1 VSWEIKGKFLSIIA
15 VVVWAASSSLW
26 ALDRDGG
33 NISDVWEAHHGY
45 GPLISTADN
54 DGDGIINLLE
64 YYFDLNPLVS
74 DANYLQ
80 IESVSSTSIEVS
92 FLAPTGQ
99 RFKFTRTD
107 DLVDAEWLDIEEGG
121 EAVFTGT
128 GDYEVYEEDPASI
141 QKAFFRVVALGAL
154 DEDSDRLDAFE
165 ESLIGTS
172 DLTADSDV
180 GGGDGMRDDYEWI
193 NGLDPLVDDASG
205 DKDTDGVINSQDSR
219 PDDDQVGVLQ
229 IVVSYPAEGTT
240 IN

>member
-15 VVVWAASSSLW
+15 LVVCAASSSLW

-121 EAVFTGT
+121 EAVFFINNLNEKQAG
-128 GDYEVYEEDPASI
+128 YEHYRKKHEKAVKKSRSLHLPAL
-141 QKAFFRVVALGAL
+141 F
-154 DEDSDRLDAFE
+154 
-165 ESLIGTS
+165 
-172 DLTADSDV
+172 
-180 GGGDGMRDDYEWI
+180 
-193 NGLDPLVDDASG
+193 LV
-205 DKDTDGVINSQDSR
+205 
-219 PDDDQVGVLQ
+219 L
-229 IVVSYPAEGTT
+229 
-240 IN
+240 

>member
-1 VSWEIKGKFLSIIA
+1 VNWENKTLSMIVL
-15 VVVWAASSSLW
+15 VVFSVSSSLL

-33 NISDVWEAHHGY
+33 GISDVWEAHHSY
-45 GPLISTADN
+45 GPLVATADD
-54 DGDGIINLLE
+54 DGDGLINLLE
-64 YYFDLNPLVS
+64 YYFDLNPFAH
-74 DANYLQ
+74 DANYLE
-80 IESVSSTSIEVS
+80 IELVSSTSLEIS
-92 FLAPTGQ
+92 FLAPIGQ

-107 DLVDAEWLDIEEGG
+107 DLMGSDWLDIEEAG

-128 GDYEVYEEDPASI
+128 GDYEVYGEDPTSI
-141 QKAFFRVVALGAL
+141 QKAFIRVVALGAL

-172 DLTADSDV
+172 DATADSDI

-205 DKDTDGVINSQDSR
+205 DKDSDGVINSRDSR
-219 PDDDQVGVLQ
+219 PNDNTKGQVS
-229 IVVSYPAEGTT
+229 VVISYPSEDST

>member
-1 VSWEIKGKFLSIIA
+1 MNWEIKTVSMIVLA
-15 VVVWAASSSLW
+15 VFSASSSLL

-33 NISDVWEAHHGY
+33 DISDVWEAHHSY
-45 GPLISTADN
+45 GPLVATADD
-54 DGDGIINLLE
+54 DGDGLINLLE
-64 YYFDLNPLVS
+64 YYFDLNPFAH
-74 DANYLQ
+74 DANYLE
-80 IESVSSTSIEVS
+80 IELVSGTSLEVS

-128 GDYEVYEEDPASI
+128 GDYEVYEEDPTSI

-172 DLTADSDV
+172 DTTADSDA

-205 DKDTDGVINSQDSR
+205 DKDSDGTINARDARSNDNTAGEVAIS
-219 PDDDQVGVLQ
+219 
-229 IVVSYPAEGTT
+229 ISYPTEGAT
-240 IN
+240 IP

>member
-1 VSWEIKGKFLSIIA
+1 VNWENKTLSMIVL
-15 VVVWAASSSLW
+15 VVFSVSSSLL

-33 NISDVWEAHHGY
+33 GISDVWEAHHSY
-45 GPLISTADN
+45 GPLVATAD
-54 DGDGIINLLE
+54 DDRDGINNLLE

-80 IESVSSTSIEVS
+80 IELVSGTSLEVS

-99 RFKFTRTD
+99 RFTFTRTN
-107 DLVDAEWLDIEEGG
+107 DLVGGGWQDIEEGG

-128 GDYEVYEEDPASI
+128 GDYEVYEEDPTSI
-141 QKAFFRVVALGAL
+141 QKAFFRVAALGAL

-172 DLTADSDV
+172 DATADSDV

-205 DKDTDGVINSQDSR
+205 DKDSDGTINARDAR
-219 PDDDQVGVLQ
+219 PNDNTAGEIAVS
-229 IVVSYPAEGTT
+229 ISYPAEGAT
-240 IN
+240 IP